1 MDQEY
6 LEFMNTCTLVV
17 AVVVVVTQFVNT
29 CNMTVSKLV
38 SEILILVLGDSFFID
53 TTDFSLFM
61 D

>member
-6 LEFMNTCTLVV
+6 LEFMNTCTLVL
-17 AVVVVVTQFVNT
+17 AVVVVTQFVNT

-53 TTDFSLFM
+53 TSDFSLFM